1 MHNKKTKLD
10 YKRKPLYSTDNR
22 MYGTFSILIII
33 AIVLAVASLR
43 VISRNGSVLLQ
54 SDIVGLLS
62 GVLSGVLASVIV
74 AWLLDLATCRRKN
87 KMLKKAM
94 DADLADLKM
103 WLDELFQAMRDSLSS
118 QDCQK
123 GVTIDTLFQLFVEQQ
138 KTNKNTEI
146 LEGASLEIY
155 VNINNIIAMIDKLTT
170 GEEKEFLV
178 TVYDDAYPF
187 LVLNKS
193 MFDFRENIFNN
204 GNMRYD
210 FIYSGI
216 IDFLS
221 TVLLY
226 VDLLKKEY
234 NAKKTVL
241 RDN

>member
-54 SDIVGLLS
+54 SDIIGLLS
-62 GVLSGVLASVIV
+62 GVLSGVLATVIV

-138 KTNKNTEI
+138 KANKNSEI
-146 LEGASLEIY
+146 LEGASLGIY
-155 VNINNIIAMIDKLTT
+155 VNINMIITMIDKLTT
-170 GEEKEFLV
+170 GEEKEYLV

-221 TVLLY
+221 TVILY
-226 VDLLKKEY
+226 VDLLTKEY
-234 NAKKTVL
+234 NAKKSVL

>member
-1 MHNKKTKLD
+1 MHNKNKKLD
-10 YKRKPLYSTDNR
+10 YKPKPLYSTDNR
-22 MYGTFSILIII
+22 MYGTFSIIIII
-33 AIVLAVASLR
+33 AIVLAVVLLR
-43 VISRNGSVLLQ
+43 VISRNSSVLLQ
-54 SDIVGLLS
+54 SDIIGLLS
-62 GVLSGVLASVIV
+62 GVLSGLLASVIV

-87 KMLKKAM
+87 KMLKKVM
-94 DADLADLKM
+94 DADLAGLKM

-118 QDCQK
+118 QNCQK

>member
-22 MYGTFSILIII
+22 MYGTFSIIIII
-33 AIVLAVASLR
+33 AIVFAVASLR
-43 VISRNGSVLLQ
+43 VFSRNGSVLLQ
-54 SDIVGLLS
+54 SDIIGLLS
-62 GVLSGVLASVIV
+62 GVLSGLLASVIV

-94 DADLADLKM
+94 DADLAELKM
-103 WLDELFQAMRDSLSS
+103 WLDELFQAMRNSLSS

-146 LEGASLEIY
+146 LEGASLGIY
-155 VNINNIIAMIDKLTT
+155 VNINMIIALIDKLTT
-170 GEEKEFLV
+170 GEEKEYLV

-221 TVLLY
+221 TVILY
-226 VDLLKKEY
+226 VDLLTKEY

>member
-54 SDIVGLLS
+54 SDIIGLLS

-138 KTNKNTEI
+138 KANKNSEI
-146 LEGASLEIY
+146 LEGASLGIY
-155 VNINNIIAMIDKLTT
+155 VNINMIITMIDKLTT
-170 GEEKEFLV
+170 GEEKEYLV

-221 TVLLY
+221 TVILY
-226 VDLLKKEY
+226 VDLLTKEY
-234 NAKKTVL
+234 NAKKSVL